1 MRVLKS
7 HEAIDEAEKLIV
19 FSLVLVEPILFL
31 NERISPLQQQLVDM
45 VVKKAVDL
53 LQAVL
58 EDLLTEGQL
67 HQAHQD
73 GPQGPGGHQQGQ
85 RQHSGRG
92 HRPRLRAK

>member
-45 VVKKAVDL
+45 VVEKAIDL

-58 EDLLTEGQL
+58 EDLLRRQQENCPLNLFLAPCVRLPGL
-67 HQAHQD
+67 HLDQE
-73 GPQGPGGHQQGQ
+73 
-85 RQHSGRG
+85 S
-92 HRPRLRAK
+92 L